1 MKVIKKVLIAIVVII
16 AALIAFYYAMPEKVA
31 GYMIDAARSKA
42 GLIKKEIKIDDHNIV
57 YLEGGKGPTILLL
70 HGYMGSKDNWVM
82 LAPYLTKDYH
92 VVIPDLPGYGE
103 SSMIEKDLYDLSNQ
117 MSRLHKFVQA
127 LELKK
132 FHIAGNSM
140 GGLFAG
146 TYAVRYPDKILS
158 VGLFDAG
165 GVKSLEK
172 SVVYK
177 MVEKGEENPLLLKD
191 SNDVP
196 RYVALLFVNRP
207 SLPSPI
213 EKVMVKTA
221 LANRNFYEKERKEI
235 FPDFYSLEK
244 DLPNIKAPALI
255 LWGDKD
261 QVIDISSVPV
271 FEKGLQN
278 HKTVIIK
285 DCGHVPMM
293 EKPQE
298 TATHYMNFIKSIK
311 S

>member
-1 MKVIKKVLIAIVVII
+1 MKIVKKVLIAIVVII

-31 GYMIDAARSKA
+31 GYMMHAARSKA
-42 GLIKKEIKIDDHNIV
+42 GLTKKEIKIDDHNIV

-70 HGYMGSKDNWVM
+70 HGYTGSKDNWVM

-103 SSMIEKDLYDLSNQ
+103 SSMIEKDSYNLSNQ
-117 MSRLHKFVQA
+117 MSRLRKFIQA

-146 TYAVRYPDKILS
+146 TYAVRYPDEIIS
-158 VGLFDAG
+158 VGLFDAV

-177 MVEKGEENPLLLKD
+177 MAEKGENPLLLKD
-191 SNDVP
+191 SNDMT
-196 RYVALLFVNRP
+196 RWAALLFVNQP
-207 SLPSPI
+207 SVPYPI

-221 LANRNFYEKERKEI
+221 LANRQFYKKEGKEI
-235 FPDFYSLEK
+235 FFDFYSLEK
-244 DLPNIKAPALI
+244 DLPKIKAPALI

-271 FEKGLQN
+271 FEKGLKN

-285 DCGHVPMM
+285 DCGHLPIM
-293 EKPQE
+293 EKPKE
-298 TATHYMNFIKSIK
+298 TAMQYIDFIKGIK
-311 S
+311 N